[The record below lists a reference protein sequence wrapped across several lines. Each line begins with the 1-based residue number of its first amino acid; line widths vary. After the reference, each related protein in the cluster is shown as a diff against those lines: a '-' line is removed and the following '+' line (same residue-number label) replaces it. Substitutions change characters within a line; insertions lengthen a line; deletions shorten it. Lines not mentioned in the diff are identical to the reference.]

1 MRIFYRMHPPRFLGK
16 MHKVKAALASAQ
28 APNTKISVETIP
40 DSTGGT
46 SGPAPPPAAEA
57 AAAALSTAAKLPNM
71 GKFADKMTRRGS
83 RKPSVGPQP
92 APHVGSSPTTS
103 LSSVSATSTK
113 KKEVKSK
120 FGSKMISKMS
130 LGKKKREEVGLR
142 DDSPRRSKDMKVRL
156 FFKERPYS
164 LTDEE
169 VLANMGREAI
179 VQKEVGVGI
188 DQIAKV
194 VSFPSLNSSSG
205 NSILQ
210 K

>member
-1 MRIFYRMHPPRFLGK
+1 
-16 MHKVKAALASAQ
+16 MHKVKTALTSAQAQ

-40 DSTGGT
+40 ESSGDSTG
-46 SGPAPPPAAEA
+46 PAPAAEA
-57 AAAALSTAAKLPNM
+57 AAAALATAAKLPNM
-71 GKFADKMTRRGS
+71 GKFADKMARRGS
-83 RKPSVGPQP
+83 RKTSVGPQP
-92 APHVGSSPTTS
+92 APQVGSSPTTS

-120 FGSKMISKMS
+120 FGSKMMSKMS

-142 DDSPRRSKDMKVRL
+142 EDSPRRSKDMKVRL

-169 VLANMGREAI
+169 VLANMGREAV
-179 VQKEVGVGI
+179 VQKEAAVGI

-194 VSFPSLNSSSG
+194 VSHSSS
-205 NSILQ
+205 NSL
-210 K
+210 